1 MSVVLV
7 VGKGPDQSRANAERL
22 GLLGVEAIPCARDWK
37 LAVRSLVAHDVSL
50 VLLDVDHSEDNHAF
64 FGSLNDV
71 CNVPVMVRGA
81 MTDAESVVR
90 YLESGAVDFV
100 SQTTSFPVI
109 SAKVQSLLRST
120 GSNGSAPAR
129 IEVGDVTIDVR
140 SRTVS
145 KGAREISLTPL
156 EYRLLKELAV
166 NIGRPCGRK
175 DLLRSVWGED
185 FTDCSHYLR
194 IYVGYL
200 RQKLEDDP
208 RRPRMLLTN
217 WGFGYRLVAPKGR
230 ASARGALRL
239 ASQS

>member
-1 MSVVLV
+1 LSVVLV

-50 VLLDVDHSEDNHAF
+50 VLLDVDHSEDSHAF

-71 CNVPVMVRGA
+71 CDVPVIVRGA
-81 MTDAESVVR
+81 MTDAESVIQ
-90 YLESGAVDFV
+90 YLESGAADFV
-100 SQTTSFPVI
+100 SQTTSFPVL

-120 GSNGSAPAR
+120 RSNGSVPAR
-129 IEVGDVTIDVR
+129 IEVGDVTIDVQ
-140 SRTVS
+140 SRTVA

-194 IYVGYL
+194 IYMGYL

-230 ASARGALRL
+230 APARGALRL
-239 ASQS
+239 ASPS